1 VANKYKDLLEIID
14 GPGSD
19 WIVVLAPFT
28 TKTQRTGRAPLL
40 VEFSQ
45 DQDEEYYGYTLKGVR
60 AAIAYIR
67 ENERLG
73 RYPRQHMY
81 PGVKEGYQGQGFG
94 TVMYLCGSIQAD
106 VNGIEASCTVS
117 PTESASQRCEDAGPP
132 PNPDAM
138 KWWEKAVDKGVAS
151 VEPLTCFGGVTCVME
166 YEIPDEGEGG
176 FTDALDYSFR
186 EDFEW
191 SEAVIGSKVG
201 LRRSTRVRPDSRF
214 IRTDMLSVLVEE
226 TEEEEEEEEEEEY
239 AISITG
245 REIEWTPPEPDNY
258 ELAGIVGDDEDNPFA
273 ILGMDLRADTLDF
286 QDVEILPGR
295 YRVEIQGSAE
305 LAVNGEGKVT
315 NVLDLQLG
323 LTEYKLLRKPSVKFT
338 VIARGTANAE
348 ANLLCGVDVLEE
360 QNLVLAQ
367 SKNLDTWVAPAE
379 VFAQMSLDTVST
391 EVLGKLLDLRGDAE
405 LAVEAL
411 ESSIFN
417 EGAESQRK
425 LQILREDLGGQLRL
439 RLDNP
444 GLDFDLID
452 QLYEEA
458 LDFGELADVEGD

>member
-1 VANKYKDLLEIID
+1 MASTMVNKYKALLEIID

-19 WIVVLAPFT
+19 WVVVLAPFT

-81 PGVKEGYQGQGFG
+81 PGVKKGYQGQGFG

-151 VEPLTCFGGVTCVME
+151 VEPLTCFGGVTDARE
-166 YEIPDEGEGG
+166 YAIPDEGEGG
-176 FTDALDYSFR
+176 FEDALDYSFQ

-201 LRRSTRVRPDSRF
+201 LRRSIRVAPDSRF
-214 IRTDMLSVLVEE
+214 IRTNMLSVLVEE
-226 TEEEEEEEEEEEY
+226 TEEEGRY

-245 REIEWTPPEPDNY
+245 REIEWTPPKPDNY
-258 ELAGIVGDDEDNPFA
+258 ELADIVEDDLDNSFA
-273 ILGMDLRADTLDF
+273 ILGMDLRDADTLDF
-286 QDVEILPGR
+286 KDVEILPGF
-295 YRVEIQGSAE
+295 YKVEIQGSAE
-305 LAVNGEGKVT
+305 LTVNGEGKVT

-323 LTEYKLLRKPSVKFT
+323 LTEYQLLGKPSVKFT

-360 QNLVLAQ
+360 QNLVLAH
-367 SKNLDTWVAPAE
+367 SKNIDTGGVAPAE

>member
-1 VANKYKDLLEIID
+1 MANKYKDLLEIID
-14 GPGSD
+14 EPGSD

-176 FTDALDYSFR
+176 FTDALDKSFR

-226 TEEEEEEEEEEEY
+226 TEEEEEEEEEEY

-273 ILGMDLRADTLDF
+273 ILGMDLRDADTLDF

>member
-1 VANKYKDLLEIID
+1 
-14 GPGSD
+14 
-19 WIVVLAPFT
+19 
-28 TKTQRTGRAPLL
+28 
-40 VEFSQ
+40 
-45 DQDEEYYGYTLKGVR
+45 
-60 AAIAYIR
+60 
-67 ENERLG
+67 
-73 RYPRQHMY
+73 
-81 PGVKEGYQGQGFG
+81 
-94 TVMYLCGSIQAD
+94 
-106 VNGIEASCTVS
+106 
-117 PTESASQRCEDAGPP
+117 
-132 PNPDAM
+132 
-138 KWWEKAVDKGVAS
+138 
-151 VEPLTCFGGVTCVME
+151 
-166 YEIPDEGEGG
+166 
-176 FTDALDYSFR
+176 
-186 EDFEW
+186 
-191 SEAVIGSKVG
+191 
-201 LRRSTRVRPDSRF
+201 
-214 IRTDMLSVLVEE
+214 
-226 TEEEEEEEEEEEY
+226 
-239 AISITG
+239 
-245 REIEWTPPEPDNY
+245 
-258 ELAGIVGDDEDNPFA
+258 
-273 ILGMDLRADTLDF
+273 MDLRDADTLDF